1 MTTARYAST
10 LLFSLFIFLIAC
22 QSSNEEFKD
31 LTSLEGGKT
40 FAVPSGTVAD
50 QFVLQRFPD
59 ARFAYFNSVYDC
71 ALAVTAGKADAA
83 VYDLPVLKN
92 IAGKD
97 PGLNVINE
105 ILVPDHY
112 GFAVAK
118 GETTLKLAID
128 ETLQSLREGGLYDE
142 MLKRWLPEDG
152 PPGEMPEI
160 TVAEEGEPL
169 IFGTAA
175 VTEPMAFV
183 RTGGEITGFDIEF
196 AMRIAARLKRPLK
209 VVNMEFGAMLPALI
223 SGKVDMIGAGL
234 SITEERAK
242 QVLFSE
248 SYYAGGLAALVKAS
262 SPSASVTEETREENQ
277 ALPQHIA
284 VLLGSI
290 HEHYARDHYP
300 ESQVHTFNAVPDM
313 LTALQ
318 SEKVD
323 AVFVDHPSIKEIFSQ
338 HPGFRVLEAN
348 IYTVDIAAGFHPEN
362 AGLAT
367 DFNLFLKEIRNSEVY
382 EEIRQRWME
391 EKDASFPLLPEAD
404 GNPPLRIGVVSDIGL
419 PFASRNGNL
428 WKGFDIELTQRFG
441 LFLGRRIAYVDMP
454 FGSLMP
460 ALLSG
465 KIDMIAASV
474 AITEER
480 ASQILFSDP
489 YYAVGVSLI
498 GNGSLRSKNGKMTV
512 LDDMQGR
519 RVGVLTGT
527 VHDTWLQEHH
537 PQAIVM
543 RFSNIPDMILSLQ
556 SGKADAIMLD
566 RSTAILLLGK
576 NGQLGLLSDD
586 VLELPLGIGF
596 HKQNPVL
603 RETFNQYLAFIRDNG
618 QYDTLYHKWFEEDAE
633 MAEMPVFAF
642 PDEGEVL
649 NVGVSVNDL
658 PYVAVKEG
666 RYVGF
671 DIELIS
677 GFAAFAGYTPRYH
690 TLEFSSLIA
699 ALSSGKVDMIA
710 DGMAITEE
718 RAEKIA
724 FSDEYVRFRT
734 AVIAKKADL
743 AAFAAIGDTEDP
755 VGSGFWASL
764 VDGVERNLL
773 KEKRYLMILKGL
785 WVTLLITI
793 LAALSGTLL
802 GGGVCYMR
810 MSEKKWL
817 RNPARSFISLIRGTP
832 VLVLLMIIYYVIFSS
847 VNINAVLVAVIAF
860 GINFAAYVSEM
871 FRSGIE
877 SVDHGQKEAGIASG
891 FSPVQT
897 FIHIIAPQALRRI
910 LPVYK
915 GEFISLLKMTSVV
928 GYIAVEDLTKASD
941 IIRSRTFDA
950 FFPLLLAAAI
960 YIVLAWALTLMLDRL
975 EISVNPLKRTQKRLK
990 KAAV

>member
-1 MTTARYAST
+1 MTTARYART
-10 LLFSLFIFLIAC
+10 LLFSLFLFLIAC
-22 QSSNEEFKD
+22 HTSKEEFKD
-31 LTSLEGGKT
+31 LTSLTGGKT

-50 QFVLQRFPD
+50 QFVLQRFSD
-59 ARFAYFNSVYDC
+59 AHFAYFNSVYDC

-97 PGLNVINE
+97 PGLYVINE

-112 GFAVAK
+112 GFAVGK
-118 GETTLKLAID
+118 GETALKLAID
-128 ETLQSLREGGLYDE
+128 ETLQSLREDGLYDE

-169 IFGTAA
+169 VFGTAA

-196 AMRIAARLKRPLK
+196 AMRIAAHLKRPLK

-262 SPSASVTEETREENQ
+262 SAPASLEEEAMVELP
-277 ALPQHIA
+277 AHPQHMA
-284 VLLGSI
+284 VL
-290 HEHYARDHYP
+290 E
-300 ESQVHTFNAVPDM
+300 
-313 LTALQ
+313 
-318 SEKVD
+318 
-323 AVFVDHPSIKEIFSQ
+323 
-338 HPGFRVLEAN
+338 
-348 IYTVDIAAGFHPEN
+348 
-362 AGLAT
+362 
-367 DFNLFLKEIRNSEVY
+367 
-382 EEIRQRWME
+382 
-391 EKDASFPLLPEAD
+391 
-404 GNPPLRIGVVSDIGL
+404 
-419 PFASRNGNL
+419 
-428 WKGFDIELTQRFG
+428 
-441 LFLGRRIAYVDMP
+441 
-454 FGSLMP
+454 
-460 ALLSG
+460 
-465 KIDMIAASV
+465 
-474 AITEER
+474 
-480 ASQILFSDP
+480 
-489 YYAVGVSLI
+489 
-498 GNGSLRSKNGKMTV
+498 
-512 LDDMQGR
+512 DMQGR
-519 RVGVLTGT
+519 KVGVLTGT
-527 VHDTWLQEHH
+527 VHDAWLQEHH
-537 PQAIVM
+537 PQAIVL

-566 RSTAILLLGK
+566 RSTAMLILGK
-576 NGQLGLLSDD
+576 NDNLGLFSDD

-596 HKQNPVL
+596 HKQNPDL
-603 RETFNQYLAFIRDNG
+603 RITFNQYLVVVRENG
-618 QYDTLYHKWFEEDAE
+618 VYDALYQKWFEEDAE
-633 MAEMPVFAF
+633 MAEMPEFTY
-642 PDEGEVL
+642 PEDGKVL

-677 GFAAFAGYTPRYH
+677 GFAAFAGYTPRFH

-743 AAFAAIGDTEDP
+743 AAYAVIGDTEDP

-793 LAALSGTLL
+793 LAAFSGTLL
-802 GGGVCYMR
+802 GGGVCFMR

-817 RNPARSFISLIRGTP
+817 SNPARSFISLIRGTP

-960 YIVLAWALTLMLDRL
+960 YIILAWVLALMLDRM